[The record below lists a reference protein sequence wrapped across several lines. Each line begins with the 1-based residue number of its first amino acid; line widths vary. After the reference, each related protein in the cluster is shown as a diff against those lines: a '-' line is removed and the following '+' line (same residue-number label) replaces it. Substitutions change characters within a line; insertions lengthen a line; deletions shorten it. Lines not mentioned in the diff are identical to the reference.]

1 MNKTIITMILLL
13 TAAFTQVRAQQAD
26 RKASEGQS
34 IRHRMF
40 SDYDQAIAKIR
51 AQQAAAPKAK
61 EATLASPQAV
71 KQHIFPG
78 SNGITT
84 KAATSGAR
92 KANTSAAQGN
102 QLPSTVSA
110 ADAAQKNKDADA
122 RKAAAKPFD
131 INAQGTEPTETKAKA
146 PTPKN

>member
-1 MNKTIITMILLL
+1 MIILL
-13 TAAFTQVRAQQAD
+13 TTAFTQARAQQAD

-40 SDYDQAIAKIR
+40 SDYDRAIAKIR
-51 AQQAAAPKAK
+51 AQRADAPKPK
-61 EATLASPQAV
+61 EATLTSPQAV

-78 SNGITT
+78 GNGSGGGVTT

-92 KANTSAAQGN
+92 KANTAGAQGN

-110 ADAAQKNKDADA
+110 VDAARKNKDAEA
-122 RKAAAKPFD
+122 RKAAPKPFD
-131 INAQGTEPTETKAKA
+131 LNAQGTETSEPKAKA